1 MVEESFSLS
10 RNDFDVSAPTAL
22 KELWNDH
29 NFTDVTL
36 ATVDNK
42 QTKSHKVILSASSP
56 FFKNILLQ
64 NPHQSPLL
72 YLKGIKYQHL
82 QKILEFI
89 YLGRCD
95 VQKCDLEDFLETGK
109 DLRITGIFDSEEPEE
124 NTNASEQVN
133 PEQTLKQITNTDV
146 ENSPEIVEP
155 EIFNHIAVETCFV
168 ESIFESPKEEI
179 SKLVETPYLPSE
191 VKPIE
196 PTMVAP
202 TIFQRVINCDECD
215 FTTSKV
221 PVLKKHKKA
230 LHSDVKMTCKHC
242 GGKFREENGL
252 KNHPCKPT
260 FMCEVKQCALRFDT
274 MDALHSH
281 TEINHG
287 TN

>member
-1 MVEESFSLS
+1 MIEESFSLS

-22 KELWNDH
+22 KNLWTDQ

-42 QTKSHKVILSASSP
+42 QIQSHKVILSASSP

-64 NPHQSPLL
+64 NTHQSPLL

-124 NTNASEQVN
+124 NTNSSEQVN
-133 PEQTLKQITNTDV
+133 PDQALKQISNTEM
-146 ENSPEIVEP
+146 ENIPVIVEA
-155 EIFNHIAVETCFV
+155 EIFNHLAAETGFV
-168 ESIFESPKEEI
+168 ESIFESPKEEM
-179 SKLVETPYLPSE
+179 SKLVETPYIPSE
-191 VKPIE
+191 IKPLE
-196 PTMVAP
+196 TTMKEP

-221 PVLKKHKKA
+221 PVLKKHKKS
-230 LHSDVKMTCKHC
+230 LHSDVKMTCKNC

-260 FMCEVKQCALRFDT
+260 FKCEVTLCALRFDN
-274 MDALHSH
+274 MEALQSH
-281 TEINHG
+281 TEMNHG
-287 TN
+287 TD